1 MMRVVPSAVLGN
13 LFGGIAYAV
22 WYVCVACWHL
32 LRCIQQ
38 LAQRNAKS
46 TSPFAGKTVL
56 VTTGRQAKT
65 LHGIRAL
72 KEIGCRVVVTDYQGM
87 SASAVSTACDAV
99 ATLAPLDPGK
109 VSQWVDHLEGI
120 IRREKVD
127 MVIPFSTINEALFI
141 GVAKDWLARRLPD
154 VTFLC
159 EGLEMMAR
167 LDNKAMFADMC
178 LESNVPVPESGIV
191 TSRAELDQMMRDVGG
206 DMDVILK
213 RIESTI
219 NRDEEIKVVTKGEC
233 APESVRPTD
242 QDPWQWQRFIRGTE
256 YSAWFVCCNGNIT
269 FQGCYRSEGDLLF
282 FDGIPVPD
290 DVEKAISGLVAR
302 HQLSG
307 HYAFDYFREESSGR
321 FFVIECNPRA
331 SSVLE
336 GVSQTPGWGASFFG
350 KDVRSSTCYHKTGF
364 WFHRNC
370 WPFEATRTEG
380 FWAWWDPLPV
390 FVAEIAWPLEML
402 RIKGA
407 LKGGALPRTPRG
419 LPIDAGKPLTAQFP
433 GFFEAL
439 GLNYHHLDV
448 NIGKVILPGRTAGR
462 EYAIFSEI
470 EQDSDGAYLR
480 GQARQRGREP
490 RILCDAAWV
499 AAKLVGMDDVE
510 PTITRLATDPVES
523 MRASRGEQV
532 VLGSAVDTMR
542 NLTKQGKQFDVIVLP
557 EMLLSEVPDGA
568 LAAGGCLLAS
578 ETLPVGRCG
587 KKEGRA

>member
-1 MMRVVPSAVLGN
+1 
-13 LFGGIAYAV
+13 
-22 WYVCVACWHL
+22 
-32 LRCIQQ
+32 
-38 LAQRNAKS
+38 
-46 TSPFAGKTVL
+46 
-56 VTTGRQAKT
+56 
-65 LHGIRAL
+65 
-72 KEIGCRVVVTDYQGM
+72 
-87 SASAVSTACDAV
+87 
-99 ATLAPLDPGK
+99 
-109 VSQWVDHLEGI
+109 
-120 IRREKVD
+120 
-127 MVIPFSTINEALFI
+127 
-141 GVAKDWLARRLPD
+141 
-154 VTFLC
+154 
-159 EGLEMMAR
+159 
-167 LDNKAMFADMC
+167 
-178 LESNVPVPESGIV
+178 
-191 TSRAELDQMMRDVGG
+191 
-206 DMDVILK
+206 
-213 RIESTI
+213 
-219 NRDEEIKVVTKGEC
+219 
-233 APESVRPTD
+233 
-242 QDPWQWQRFIRGTE
+242 
-256 YSAWFVCCNGNIT
+256 
-269 FQGCYRSEGDLLF
+269 
-282 FDGIPVPD
+282 
-290 DVEKAISGLVAR
+290 
-302 HQLSG
+302 
-307 HYAFDYFREESSGR
+307 
-321 FFVIECNPRA
+321 
-331 SSVLE
+331 LE

-510 PTITRLATDPVES
+510 PNITRLATDPVES
-523 MRASRGEQV
+523 MRASHGEQV

>member
-1 MMRVVPSAVLGN
+1 MG
-13 LFGGIAYAV
+13 
-22 WYVCVACWHL
+22 
-32 LRCIQQ
+32 
-38 LAQRNAKS
+38 
-46 TSPFAGKTVL
+46 
-56 VTTGRQAKT
+56 
-65 LHGIRAL
+65 
-72 KEIGCRVVVTDYQGM
+72 
-87 SASAVSTACDAV
+87 
-99 ATLAPLDPGK
+99 
-109 VSQWVDHLEGI
+109 
-120 IRREKVD
+120 
-127 MVIPFSTINEALFI
+127 
-141 GVAKDWLARRLPD
+141 
-154 VTFLC
+154 
-159 EGLEMMAR
+159 
-167 LDNKAMFADMC
+167 
-178 LESNVPVPESGIV
+178 
-191 TSRAELDQMMRDVGG
+191 
-206 DMDVILK
+206 
-213 RIESTI
+213 
-219 NRDEEIKVVTKGEC
+219 
-233 APESVRPTD
+233 
-242 QDPWQWQRFIRGTE
+242 
-256 YSAWFVCCNGNIT
+256 
-269 FQGCYRSEGDLLF
+269 
-282 FDGIPVPD
+282 
-290 DVEKAISGLVAR
+290 
-302 HQLSG
+302 
-307 HYAFDYFREESSGR
+307 YFREESSGR

-350 KDVRSSTCYHKTGF
+350 KDVRSSTCYHKT
-364 WFHRNC
+364 
-370 WPFEATRTEG
+370 G

-448 NIGKVILPGRTAGR
+448 NIGKVILPGRTVGR

-499 AAKLVGMDDVE
+499 AANLVGMDDVE
-510 PTITRLATDPVES
+510 LNITRLATDPVES
-523 MRASRGEQV
+523 MRASHGEQV

-557 EMLLSEVPDGA
+557 EMLLSEVPDGV

>member
-1 MMRVVPSAVLGN
+1 MG
-13 LFGGIAYAV
+13 
-22 WYVCVACWHL
+22 
-32 LRCIQQ
+32 
-38 LAQRNAKS
+38 
-46 TSPFAGKTVL
+46 
-56 VTTGRQAKT
+56 
-65 LHGIRAL
+65 
-72 KEIGCRVVVTDYQGM
+72 
-87 SASAVSTACDAV
+87 
-99 ATLAPLDPGK
+99 
-109 VSQWVDHLEGI
+109 
-120 IRREKVD
+120 
-127 MVIPFSTINEALFI
+127 
-141 GVAKDWLARRLPD
+141 
-154 VTFLC
+154 
-159 EGLEMMAR
+159 
-167 LDNKAMFADMC
+167 
-178 LESNVPVPESGIV
+178 
-191 TSRAELDQMMRDVGG
+191 
-206 DMDVILK
+206 
-213 RIESTI
+213 
-219 NRDEEIKVVTKGEC
+219 
-233 APESVRPTD
+233 
-242 QDPWQWQRFIRGTE
+242 
-256 YSAWFVCCNGNIT
+256 
-269 FQGCYRSEGDLLF
+269 
-282 FDGIPVPD
+282 
-290 DVEKAISGLVAR
+290 
-302 HQLSG
+302 
-307 HYAFDYFREESSGR
+307 YFREESSGR

-350 KDVRSSTCYHKTGF
+350 KDVRSSTCYHKT
-364 WFHRNC
+364 
-370 WPFEATRTEG
+370 G

-448 NIGKVILPGRTAGR
+448 NIGKVILPGRTVGR

-510 PTITRLATDPVES
+510 LNITRLATDPVES
-523 MRASRGEQV
+523 MRASHGEQV
-532 VLGSAVDTMR
+532 VLGSAVYTMR

-557 EMLLSEVPDGA
+557 KMLLSEVPDGA

-587 KKEGRA
+587 KKEGRV